1 MPNPERIF
9 QPRGITYMESCT
21 DGLSSRDR
29 SLPLT
34 ENGGVARAVERWSQ
48 HRHLKFLSK
57 IRSSWWK
64 GGPVGSSSPSNLGE
78 APDPVRKNPMAIPLD
93 SISKCASLLAIVTG
107 LAVLIGWLLAPIQ
120 MIRHLPFLAHLSPN
134 SAAIV
139 ILIAFSLRLSRFERV
154 NPWARWVSEAFR
166 VAVGLMGL
174 LGMSEA
180 VFGWDLGWES
190 LLFRRGAAIPDF
202 NFWLHTSVITV
213 LCFYILAC
221 SLILLSSRRGYWACQ
236 ILTIAVV
243 VIVFGTLV
251 QRLYGFRPLALHLE
265 VPGIASLLLLVLA
278 VGILD
283 SNLHRGLMAVVSS
296 RQEGGLMARR
306 LLPASIVIP
315 VMLGW
320 IRLWGEQTGWF
331 RPDTGLV
338 LHVLFTIVVLSGFV
352 WWNAGALNRSSRRYN
367 LSEQSTLE
375 VQVSYRRLLEDST
388 DGFLGLNLQGD
399 ITSWNSAAKEL
410 FGGHD
415 KTSGISIFA
424 TLAIES
430 RQPIR
435 QLLSNNLL
443 AGPCGH
449 ESIVIRSA
457 AGKAVRVEAYIT
469 VMTRDGNPQGYMMLL
484 RRPQDLNAGISP
496 INAESREFAMACATS
511 V

>member
-1 MPNPERIF
+1 MPNPEQIF

-64 GGPVGSSSPSNLGE
+64 GGPVRSSSPSNMGRS
-78 APDPVRKNPMAIPLD
+78 ANVVRYIQTTIPPG
-93 SISKCASLLAIVTG
+93 SISKYASLLAIVVS
-107 LAVLIGWLLAPIQ
+107 LVVLIGWLLVPVQ
-120 MIRHLPFLAHLSPN
+120 MIRHLPALAHLSPN

-320 IRLWGEQTGWF
+320 IRLWGEHRGWF
-331 RPDTGLV
+331 GPDAGLV
-338 LHVLFTIVVLSGFV
+338 LHVIFTILVLAGFV

-367 LSEQSTLE
+367 LSEQSALE
-375 VQVSYRRLLEDST
+375 VQASYRRLLEDST

-399 ITSWNSAAKEL
+399 ITSWNRAAKEL
-410 FGGHD
+410 FGEQRD
-415 KTSGISIFA
+415 KTGKVSIFEAA
-424 TLAIES
+424 TIES

-435 QLLSNNLL
+435 HLLSKSLL

-449 ESIVIRSA
+449 EPIVIRSA
-457 AGKAVRVEAYIT
+457 AGKGVRVEAYIT
-469 VMTRDGNPQGYMMLL
+469 VMTCDGNPQGYMMLL
-484 RRPQDLNAGISP
+484 RRPHDMDAAGILP
-496 INAESREFAMACATS
+496 INSKLTEFTVA
-511 V
+511 

>member
-1 MPNPERIF
+1 MKA
-9 QPRGITYMESCT
+9 YT
-21 DGLSSRDR
+21 DGKAMGSQDRFLSF
-29 SLPLT
+29 T
-34 ENGGVARAVERWSQ
+34 GATATRAVERNEG
-48 HRHLKFLSK
+48 RLAKFLSG
-57 IRSSWWK
+57 IRSSWQK
-64 GGPVGSSSPSNLGE
+64 GGPGSSSSSTIGRT
-78 APDPVRKNPMAIPLD
+78 PDPVRNNRTAIPLG

-107 LAVLIGWLLAPIQ
+107 MVVLIGWLLMPIQ
-120 MIRHLPFLAHLSPN
+120 MIRNFPALAHLSPN
-134 SAAIV
+134 SATIV

-166 VAVGLMGL
+166 VAVALMGL

-202 NFWLHTSVITV
+202 HYWLHTSEVTV
-213 LCFYILAC
+213 LCFYLLAC

-251 QRLYGFRPLALHLE
+251 QRLYGIRALAQHLE
-265 VPGIASLLLLVLA
+265 VQVIASLLLLVLA

-320 IRLWGEQTGWF
+320 IRLWGEHRGWF
-331 RPDTGLV
+331 GPDAGLV
-338 LHVLFTIVVLSGFV
+338 LHVIFTILVLAGFV

-367 LSEQSTLE
+367 LSEQSALE
-375 VQVSYRRLLEDST
+375 VQASYRRLLEDST
-388 DGFLGLNLQGD
+388 DGILGLNLQGD
-399 ITSWNSAAKEL
+399 ITSWNPAAKEL
-410 FGGHD
+410 FGARD
-415 KTSGISIFA
+415 KRSGISIFA
-424 TLAIES
+424 ALAIES

-443 AGPCGH
+443 AGPSGH
-449 ESIVIRSA
+449 ENIVIRSA
-457 AGKAVRVEAYIT
+457 AGKAVRVDAYIT

-484 RRPQDLNAGISP
+484 RKPHNLGAEGIFPTNSKL
-496 INAESREFAMACATS
+496 AEFTLACASS

>member
-1 MPNPERIF
+1 
-9 QPRGITYMESCT
+9 MEPYT
-21 DGLSSRDR
+21 DGKALDSRDR
-29 SLPLT
+29 FLALT
-34 ENGGVARAVERWSQ
+34 ENGTVARAVERWS
-48 HRHLKFLSK
+48 RGHLVKFLSR

-64 GGPVGSSSPSNLGE
+64 SGPLASSSNSNIGRTPNL
-78 APDPVRKNPMAIPLD
+78 VRNSPTTIPLG

-107 LAVLIGWLLAPIQ
+107 LVVLIGWLLAPIQ
-120 MIRHLPFLAHLSPN
+120 MIRHLPALAHLSPN
-134 SAAIV
+134 SATIV

-190 LLFRRGAAIPDF
+190 LLFRRGATIPELHL
-202 NFWLHTSVITV
+202 WLHTSEVTV
-213 LCFYILAC
+213 LCFYLLAC

-243 VIVFGTLV
+243 VIVFGTFV
-251 QRLYGFRPLALHLE
+251 QRLYGIRALAQHLE
-265 VPGIASLLLLVLA
+265 VQVIASLLLLVLA

-320 IRLWGEQTGWF
+320 IRLWGEHSGWF
-331 RPDTGLV
+331 GPDAGLV
-338 LHVLFTIVVLSGFV
+338 LHVLFTIIVLAGFV

-367 LSEQSTLE
+367 LSEQSKLE
-375 VQVSYRRLLEDST
+375 VQGSYRRLLEDSS
-388 DGFLGLNLQGD
+388 DAFLGLNLQGD
-399 ITSWNSAAKEL
+399 ITSWNRAAKEL
-410 FGGHD
+410 FGEQRD
-415 KTSGISIFA
+415 KTGKVSIFEAA
-424 TLAIES
+424 TIES

-435 QLLSNNLL
+435 HLLSKSLL

-449 ESIVIRSA
+449 EPIVIRSA
-457 AGKAVRVEAYIT
+457 AGKGVRVEAYIT
-469 VMTRDGNPQGYMMLL
+469 VMTCDGNPQGYMMLL
-484 RRPQDLNAGISP
+484 RRPHDMDAAGILP
-496 INAESREFAMACATS
+496 INSKLTEFTVACAIND
-511 V
+511 